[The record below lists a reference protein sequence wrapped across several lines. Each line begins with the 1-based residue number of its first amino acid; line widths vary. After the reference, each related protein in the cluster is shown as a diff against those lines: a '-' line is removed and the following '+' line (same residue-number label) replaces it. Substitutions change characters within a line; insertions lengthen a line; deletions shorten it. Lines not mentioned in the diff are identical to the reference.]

1 MLAVV
6 HGPQSVEPMRFA
18 EAAEG
23 VADLVWLVDLA
34 DPRLGEMAH
43 LIGKLGTVLDTTGLG
58 PGEVADRLAEH
69 GPDGIMTL
77 VDEQMVTT
85 AQIAERLSLP
95 FYDQRTALALA
106 DKHAQREALRVAGVS
121 VPRFCVVPAG
131 STADDAGRIASLMT
145 FPAVL
150 KPLTG
155 TASAG
160 VQSVADA
167 ADLRRMLARGEAA
180 SGGLL
185 LEERLEGARDCSAF
199 GTGSVAGAS
208 GCVAVESVVAGGEIC
223 HLAVAGRFAL
233 EEPFRGTGSF
243 VPSNLD
249 RTALQPVLD
258 VTEDAARA
266 LGMTRGWMNTDVKLT
281 SVGTRVLE
289 VNGRVGGNVPEMFE
303 LLDGPHLLAMAM
315 LLALGVDPAVPGM
328 FEFDRVAFYFSA
340 QAPMTARR
348 LVALEGLDR
357 VAALPGVRH
366 VVRRHNPGDE
376 LDWREGSAGYLFA
389 VFGTAE
395 DHDQLWSLRH
405 AVDDLV
411 SAVYEYS

>member
-1 MLAVV
+1 
-6 HGPQSVEPMRFA
+6 
-18 EAAEG
+18 
-23 VADLVWLVDLA
+23 
-34 DPRLGEMAH
+34 
-43 LIGKLGTVLDTTGLG
+43 
-58 PGEVADRLAEH
+58 
-69 GPDGIMTL
+69 
-77 VDEQMVTT
+77 
-85 AQIAERLSLP
+85 
-95 FYDQRTALALA
+95 
-106 DKHAQREALRVAGVS
+106 
-121 VPRFCVVPAG
+121 
-131 STADDAGRIASLMT
+131 MT

-167 ADLRRMLARGEAA
+167 ADLGRLLARGESA

-185 LEERLEGARDCSAF
+185 LEERLEDARDRSAF
-199 GTGSVAGAS
+199 ATGSVADLS
-208 GCVAVESVVAGGEIC
+208 DCVAVESVVAGGEIC

-249 RTALQPVLD
+249 RAALQRVLD
-258 VTEDAARA
+258 VTEDAAHA

-281 SVGTRVLE
+281 PVGPRVLE

-303 LLDGPHLLAMAM
+303 LLDGPHLLSMAM

-340 QAPMTARR
+340 QAPMAARR

-395 DHDQLWSLRH
+395 DHERLWSLRH